1 LICVVADRSRT
12 PQAVPG
18 CKGVVERES
27 RRVTV
32 TLWTPDRLRAEA
44 VTESAGNRYSRGPC
58 EQVRAVD
65 SLRMSGYDEYK
76 SID

>member
-1 LICVVADRSRT
+1 M
-12 PQAVPG
+12 
-18 CKGVVERES
+18 
-27 RRVTV
+27 

-58 EQVRAVD
+58 EQVQAVD